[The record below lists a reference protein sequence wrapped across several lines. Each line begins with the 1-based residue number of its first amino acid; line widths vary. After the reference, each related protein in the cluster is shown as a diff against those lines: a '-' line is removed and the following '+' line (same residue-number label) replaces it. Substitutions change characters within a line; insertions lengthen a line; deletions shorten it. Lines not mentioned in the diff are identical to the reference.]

1 MDLADKFIDT
11 LEKRKYHRDE
21 FYDLFLDYV
30 DNNNIT
36 LSQKEESELESKA
49 YIIARERGYA
59 GYDIILSLSEI
70 TDFKNKLDSYIKQT
84 GSYLFH
90 FVNERDDERLLSL
103 SEVWEKWNS
112 HPPLGWLGSWCSCGD
127 FFPYTLDMGCMD
139 LENNILHPD
148 ADFKPIKF
156 SINDLKRVD
165 FCSDRFIRFILK
177 DNQIIAGK
185 PYKVDKSLIYNF
197 VSNPLDL
204 L

>member
-1 MDLADKFIDT
+1 MNLVDKFIDT

-30 DNNNIT
+30 DNNNIK
-36 LSQKEESELESKA
+36 LSQEEESELESEA
-49 YIIARERGYA
+49 YRIARERGYA

-70 TDFKNKLDSYIKQT
+70 TDFKNKLDDYIKQT

-90 FVNERDDERLLSL
+90 FVNERDDERFLSL

-165 FCSDRFIRFILK
+165 FCSDGFIRFILQ